1 MQSEPLEVSIYR
13 LLKKYNYKMTTAESA
28 TGGMIAST
36 LVNVPGISS
45 FFEQGYVTYSDAAKI
60 SMIGV
65 PAEIIRQFGVVS
77 AETARA
83 MAEGAARTAGCEAA
97 LSVTGVAGPDGGT
110 EECPVGLVYIGC
122 CVQGRTLVREY
133 RFLGNREKIRESTVA
148 AALTFARSCL
158 LEHLGEKG

>member
-65 PAEIIRQFGVVS
+65 PAETIRRFGVVS

-83 MAEGAARTAGCEAA
+83 MAEGAARTAGCETA

-110 EECPVGLVYIGC
+110 EECPVGLVYIGWHLFD
-122 CVQGRTLVREY
+122 GDRMAVR
-133 RFLGNREKIRESTVA
+133 RA
-148 AALTFARSCL
+148 AAETALRL
-158 LEHLGEKG
+158 LKRMLEEEGGSICEL